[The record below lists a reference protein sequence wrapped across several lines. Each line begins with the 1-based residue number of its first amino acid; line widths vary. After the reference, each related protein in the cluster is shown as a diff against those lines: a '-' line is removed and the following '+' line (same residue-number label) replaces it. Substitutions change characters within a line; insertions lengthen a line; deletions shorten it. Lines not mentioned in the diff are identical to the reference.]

1 MKDSKFIV
9 KNENFQKAL
18 ESLKSVFIPENMTC
32 KDYIDGIE
40 YPHFSWVRNETVLNS
55 ETLEEALQEIRYFP
69 TFNEDGDII
78 DVKFYGEKYGDEE
91 IFFNALAPY
100 IETGSYLC
108 FEGED
113 GAEWTWKFDNG
124 KVEYI

>member
-1 MKDSKFIV
+1 MGYCIEMKDSKFIV

-55 ETLEEALQEIRYFP
+55 ETLEEALQEIRYLQHSM
-69 TFNEDGDII
+69 
-78 DVKFYGEKYGDEE
+78 KME
-91 IFFNALAPY
+91 IL
-100 IETGSYLC
+100 LM
-108 FEGED
+108 
-113 GAEWTWKFDNG
+113 
-124 KVEYI
+124 